1 MIPNPI
7 KFVSK
12 PEYFFRPSQVFRRL
26 SRIGR
31 PVPPQTVVR
40 LPWGAVVQVHTG
52 ENVGSDIYHY
62 GIFDK
67 IVPETI
73 WRLLDPGETA
83 FDAGAN
89 IGQNSSVMAVRAG
102 SNGRVIACE
111 PHPEIFNELQSNRD
125 RLHNPTTAP
134 VQLENIALGETAGEA
149 WLDEGEYFYRNRG
162 TAKLLPDAPDAKG
175 IKVKVR
181 KLDEYLKDIK
191 QVGVLK
197 IDVEGHELGVLQGTE
212 DTLKRRGIRDI
223 VFEDFNPKPSPVT
236 IFLEQHGFTLFE
248 LHDTWLKPRLV
259 PLNVSLPVTRPSFS
273 SNYLATLDAPRVV
286 ARFRSAGWHCLLN
299 L

>member
-31 PVPPQTVVR
+31 PVPPHAAVR

-67 IVPETI
+67 IVPEAI

-83 FDAGAN
+83 FDVGAN
-89 IGQNSSVMAVRAG
+89 IGQNSSVMAARAG
-102 SNGRVIACE
+102 SNGRVIAYE
-111 PHPEIFNELQSNRD
+111 PHPEIFQELKSNHERQAD
-125 RLHNPTTAP
+125 FAAAP
-134 VQLENIALGETAGEA
+134 VQLENIALGATTVTALLTEG
-149 WLDEGEYFYRNRG
+149 DEFSHNRG
-162 TAKLLPDAPDAKG
+162 SASLQNEAGGRKG
-175 IKVKVR
+175 IQVSVR
-181 KLDEYLKDIK
+181 RLDDFLKDVK
-191 QVGVLK
+191 QVGVCK
-197 IDVEGHELGVLQGTE
+197 IDVEGHELGVLQGAE
-212 DTLKRRGIRDI
+212 KTLKRRGIRDI

-248 LHDTWLKPRLV
+248 LHDTWLKPRLA
-259 PLNVSLPVTRPSFS
+259 PLNVSLPVTRPGFS
-273 SNYLATLDAPRVV
+273 SNYLATLDAPRAV